1 MARKPKPRKRKIPY
15 HGPSSQEPKP
25 PTPEEESN
33 KDLSKYSFFPP
44 VEPSALNTFSIPET
58 HPANRTEGK
67 NKVKLSEEQTLKMR
81 TMHME
86 FENEFQAILFLHMG
100 LYSHLHFQL
109 MLLFVLWL
117 IIPIFLLILLLLNC

>member
-1 MARKPKPRKRKIPY
+1 MAKKPKPQKRKISY

-33 KDLSKYSFFPP
+33 EDLSKYSFFPP
-44 VEPSALNTFSIPET
+44 VEPSAPNTFSIPET

-67 NKVKLSEEQTLKMR
+67 NKVKLGDEQTVKMH
-81 TMHME
+81 TMHIE
-86 FENEFQAILFLHMG
+86 FENEFQAILFLYMDLH
-100 LYSHLHFQL
+100 SHLHLQP

-117 IIPIFLLILLLLNC
+117 IIPFHLLIFLLLNY